1 MIEYYLNKKTM
12 PQCTDTL
19 GSYDLDLKI
28 KKKLFQEAGWLGGN
42 EVKIMHWVILDT
54 IVLGYII

>member
-54 IVLGYII
+54 IV